1 MAEHVWRGVTTVLVG
16 MLMLTAG
23 CQGRDAARQPTSG
36 SQAPAAPAATA
47 AKPGG
52 TLTIA
57 VRKEITIMNPLVNTD
72 SSDQQIRQLMFEP
85 LLAVDQK
92 GNIQPYLAESWSVS
106 GDGRVYTFKLRQ
118 GVRFHNGQ
126 EMTAEDAKFAIDYTL
141 EPKNGAFGFSRLTL
155 IERVE
160 APDRY
165 TLRIALKR
173 ASPAFPSLLTEI
185 RSFSVIPK
193 GSLEEGV
200 EKPATFPAG
209 TGPFRFADWQPK
221 QRLVFE
227 RFDDYWAHKA
237 HVDKVVLLPIS
248 EDTVRFTALRAG
260 DVDLVERT
268 PYEWVRE
275 LVDGKVRGIGYAE
288 EPYGGHRRVKFNV
301 ADPPFDNT
309 RLRLAVA
316 HAVDRR
322 ELLSAAFYGFGEP
335 TDQRYPRDH
344 AWYFDGVPSPAYDP
358 EKARALVREAGYNGQ
373 EIDMLVVQSPTNEA
387 EAVMLQDQLKRVG
400 LNVRLVVLESGAWQ
414 ARIARGEY
422 AMMAGGGGLYPDPGS
437 MYGVDFQ
444 CEADRK
450 RRAANES
457 GYCDAEMDSILRQA
471 EAEGD
476 LPRRKALFKQAVTRV
491 LDDVPELY
499 IGWVPRFWT
508 FRDHVKGF
516 TSGGDALM
524 WWEGGTNYAWLD
536 R

>member
-1 MAEHVWRGVTTVLVG
+1 MRGQYRAP
-16 MLMLTAG
+16 LTAG
-23 CQGRDAARQPTSG
+23 LLVWALVIGGCRPAEPRT
-36 SQAPAAPAATA
+36 QAPSPSSPTA
-47 AKPGG
+47 VAVAKPGG

-92 GNIQPYLAESWSVS
+92 GNLQPYLAESWTVS

-155 IERVE
+155 VERVE
-160 APDRY
+160 TPDRY

-185 RSFSVIPK
+185 RSFSVVPK

-200 EKPATFPAG
+200 EKPGTFPAG
-209 TGPFRFADWQPK
+209 TGPFKFAEWQPK

-227 RFDDYWAHKA
+227 RFDDYWGHKA

-268 PYEWVRE
+268 PYEWVKE
-275 LVDGKVRGIGYAE
+275 IKDGRLQGIAYAE

-301 ADPPFDNT
+301 AEPPFDNK

-316 HAVDRR
+316 HAIDRR

-344 AWYFDGVPSPAYDP
+344 AWYFEGVPSPAYDP
-358 EKARALVREAGYNGQ
+358 DKARALVREAGYNGQ

-400 LNVRLVVLESGAWQ
+400 LNIRLQVLEAGTFQ
-414 ARIARGEY
+414 ARTGRGEF

-457 GYCDAEMDSILRQA
+457 GYCDAEMDAILRQA
-471 EAEGD
+471 ESEGD
-476 LPRRKALFKQAVTRV
+476 LQRRKAFFKQAVTKV
-491 LDDVPELY
+491 LEDVPELY

-524 WWEGGTNYAWLD
+524 WWEGGTNYTWLD